1 MVWEADHTVVCDAS
15 QWVMKE
21 QLPGLG
27 RATKQPLIDAGGHVD
42 RNKSYRAYC
51 PTCLLHDTSDVQT
64 ADPHSQYKT
73 RAEREAQK
81 TFYWKRPDAE
91 GPPVAE
97 PCMEKRTD
105 PLPRTCNS
113 QNSNLPDAPAAEIW
127 ASVTK

>member
-64 ADPHSQYKT
+64 ADPHSQKKL
-73 RAEREAQK
+73 EPNVK
-81 TFYWKRPDAE
+81 HKRPFIGSALMQKD
-91 GPPVAE
+91 
-97 PCMEKRTD
+97 R
-105 PLPRTCNS
+105 R
-113 QNSNLPDAPAAEIW
+113 
-127 ASVTK
+127 